1 MSNARPDFVSIRL
14 SEAGK
19 RMAGE
24 AGTVGWANGRRH
36 FSFKAGEEQE
46 VERSFEWNHLLRHE
60 RFEGEAILEEVEPIT
75 AVEAVVVEPA
85 VDATTEVDTVTEKS
99 QKKVK

>member
-1 MSNARPDFVSIRL
+1 MSNARPDFVTVQL

-36 FSFKAGEEQE
+36 FSFKAGEPQE

-60 RFEGEAILEEVEPIT
+60 RFEGEPVLEEVADALEV
-75 AVEAVVVEPA
+75 ASDPA
-85 VDATTEVDTVTEKS
+85 PETVTDKTK
-99 QKKVK
+99 KKVS